1 MKPENF
7 DLNFNP
13 QLSVTIICIASFLFT
28 RNEKSARE
36 DEEVR
41 KKKGKGNECII
52 GIGEASS
59 IIAVRRGV

>member
-1 MKPENF
+1 MKPKNF

-13 QLSVTIICIASFLFT
+13 LSQICIASFLFT